1 MGSSIET
8 AKRLADLAS
17 TQAGF
22 FTATQAVDAGYVDSV
37 HGYHLGNGDW
47 EKSYR
52 GIYRLKEHPLPARPE
67 LVIWSLW
74 SRDRDGAP
82 QAVYSHTTAL
92 EIHGL
97 LPRQPEPMHV
107 IVPKK
112 FRKNCEMPPELVLHK
127 DDLEPEEIEQRA
139 GFAVTSLERTVRD
152 LETDPK
158 LVFALD
164 AVRHNLP
171 RDVQWIKPFTA
182 ETRTFDDV
190 INAGED

>member
-1 MGSSIET
+1 MGSSLET

-37 HGYHLGNGDW
+37 HGYHLDNGDW
-47 EKSYR
+47 EKAYR
-52 GIYRLKEHPLPARPE
+52 GIYRLKSLPPPARPE

-97 LPRQPEPMHV
+97 LERQPGPLHV
-107 IVPKK
+107 TVPKK
-112 FRKNCEMPPELVLHK
+112 FRKNCEMPVELHLHK
-127 DDLEPEEIEQRA
+127 DDLAPDDVEQRP
-139 GFAVTSLERTVRD
+139 GFAITSLARTVRD
-152 LETDPK
+152 LEADPQ

-164 AVRHNLP
+164 LVRHNLP
-171 RDVQWIKPFTA
+171 REMQWTKSFTVA
-182 ETRTFDDV
+182 ARSFDDV